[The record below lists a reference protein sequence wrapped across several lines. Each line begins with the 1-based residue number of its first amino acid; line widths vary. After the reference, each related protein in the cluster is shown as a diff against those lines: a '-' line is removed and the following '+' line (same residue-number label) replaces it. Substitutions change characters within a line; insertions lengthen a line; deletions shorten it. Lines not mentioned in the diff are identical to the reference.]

1 MLKIVFIVKLV
12 ILKTPHRI
20 LNGFLLKDLVDPTT
34 LICKLKNF
42 SYLYLLI
49 FLISSC
55 GQLSDEAEFDLIIE
69 SEWQRGI
76 ENNPLRASSMGILDN
91 NDQWPSYSLN
101 DISNDHNHN
110 IDILNKLNRINEDS
124 FKNPENILNFQLF
137 KNQYIQSIES
147 HSYRAFLI
155 PFSHRGGIQL
165 QHESAETLPLREVS
179 HYEDWISRLNTI
191 DVYINNHIEIA
202 NQGIK
207 EGIMP
212 PRILMERVLGQIEK
226 QAFVKPSE
234 SPFYKAFTEIPD
246 SISNENK
253 KIIQKSALEVIE
265 KKVIPSYVV
274 FYNFFKNEYLPNCR
288 ETIGINKLPKGSDYY
303 EFLAKKFTTTNLSP
317 NEIHDIGLSEV
328 KRIKAEMMKVI
339 NDVKWEGSFKE
350 FLEYLR
356 SDSRFYFDNADD
368 LLTEYLATSK
378 RIDPELV
385 NLFSYLP
392 SVPYGIRAIP
402 MESAP
407 DTTTAYYQ
415 PPAADG
421 SRAGFYYVNL
431 YRPEVRPKYEIEV
444 LTVHEAMPGHHL
456 QISISME
463 LDLPN
468 FRKYGG
474 ITAFVEGWG
483 LYSEALGYD
492 LGLYKDPYSKFG
504 QLTYEMWRAIRLV
517 VDTGLHYKEWSRQD
531 AINYFL
537 ENSAKSKQD
546 IINEVDRYI
555 NWPGQALAYKIGQM
569 KILEL
574 RNNAESTLGSEFDI
588 KEFHFEVLK
597 RGALPLSKLEF
608 FINEW
613 ILTKSL

>member
-1 MLKIVFIVKLV
+1 M
-12 ILKTPHRI
+12 
-20 LNGFLLKDLVDPTT
+20 
-34 LICKLKNF
+34 KNL
-42 SYLYLLI
+42 SYLLPLF

-55 GQLSDEAEFDLIIE
+55 SDNSDENVFEELMQ

-76 ENNPLRASSMGILDN
+76 DENPLYASSMGNLDK
-91 NDQWPSYSLN
+91 NDQWPEYSVEKIQTNYEHDLKILTQLN
-101 DISNDHNHN
+101 QLDSDAFSDDNL
-110 IDILNKLNRINEDS
+110 LNL
-124 FKNPENILNFQLF
+124 QLF
-137 KNQYIQSIES
+137 KDQYINSTELYQFKN
-147 HSYRAFLI
+147 FLM

-165 QHESAETLPLREVS
+165 QHESAETLPLRSVK
-179 HYEDWISRLNTI
+179 HYEDWLSRLSKI
-191 DVYINNHIEIA
+191 DNYIDSHINVAKAGMANN
-202 NQGIK
+202 
-207 EGIMP
+207 IMP
-212 PRILMERVLGQIEK
+212 PRILMQRVLDQIK
-226 QAFVKPSE
+226 SQAFSTAKD
-234 SPFYKAFTEIPD
+234 SPFNKAFIEMPSSINIEDKQRIQNEATE
-246 SISNENK
+246 
-253 KIIQKSALEVIE
+253 IIQKT
-265 KKVIPSYVV
+265 VIPAYIKL
-274 FYNFFKNEYLPNCR
+274 YNFFNSEYLPMCR
-288 ETIGINKLPKGSDYY
+288 DSIGINKIPNGAKYY
-303 EFLAKKFTTTNLSP
+303 EALTKKFTTTQLHP
-317 NEIHDIGLSEV
+317 DEVHQIGLDEVARIKTKMLEIVEEV
-328 KRIKAEMMKVI
+328 KW
-339 NDVKWEGSFKE
+339 DGSFRE

-356 SDSRFYFDNADD
+356 SDPQFYFDNPDD
-368 LLTEYLATSK
+368 LLTEYLATAK

-392 SVPYGIRAIP
+392 SIPYGIRQIP

-421 SRAGFYYVNL
+421 TRAGYYYVNL

-456 QISISME
+456 QISINME
-463 LDLPN
+463 LDLPK

-492 LGLYKDPYSKFG
+492 LGLYKDPYSEFG

-517 VDTGLHYKEWSRQD
+517 VDTGMHYKDWSRD
-531 AINYFL
+531 DSINYFL

-574 RNNAESTLGSEFDI
+574 REKSQNALGEGFDI
-588 KEFHFEVLK
+588 KEFHYEVLK
-597 RGALPLSKLEF
+597 RGALPLSTLEMY
-608 FINEW
+608 IDEW
-613 ILTKSL
+613 INSKA

>member
-1 MLKIVFIVKLV
+1 M
-12 ILKTPHRI
+12 
-20 LNGFLLKDLVDPTT
+20 
-34 LICKLKNF
+34 KNL
-42 SYLYLLI
+42 SYLLPLF

-55 GQLSDEAEFDLIIE
+55 SDNSDENVFEELMQ

-76 ENNPLRASSMGILDN
+76 DENPLYASSMGNLDK
-91 NDQWPSYSLN
+91 NDQWPEYSVEKIKTNYEHDLQILTQLN
-101 DISNDHNHN
+101 Q
-110 IDILNKLNRINEDS
+110 LNSDAFSDDNLLN
-124 FKNPENILNFQLF
+124 LQLF
-137 KNQYIQSIES
+137 KDQYINSTELYQFKN
-147 HSYRAFLI
+147 FLM

-165 QHESAETLPLREVS
+165 QHESAETLPLRSVK
-179 HYEDWISRLNTI
+179 HYEDWLSRLSKI
-191 DVYINNHIEIA
+191 DNYIDSHINVAKAGMANN
-202 NQGIK
+202 
-207 EGIMP
+207 IMP
-212 PRILMERVLGQIEK
+212 PRILMQRVIDQIK
-226 QAFVKPSE
+226 AQAFSTAKD
-234 SPFYKAFTEIPD
+234 SPFNKAFIEMPSSINIEDKQRIQNEATE
-246 SISNENK
+246 
-253 KIIQKSALEVIE
+253 IIQKT
-265 KKVIPSYVV
+265 VIPAYIKL
-274 FYNFFKNEYLPNCR
+274 YNFFNSEYLPMCR
-288 ETIGINKLPKGSDYY
+288 DSIGINKIPNGAKYY
-303 EFLAKKFTTTNLSP
+303 EALTKKFTTTQLHP
-317 NEIHDIGLSEV
+317 NEVHQIGLDEVARIKTKMLEIVEEV
-328 KRIKAEMMKVI
+328 KW
-339 NDVKWEGSFKE
+339 DGSFRE

-356 SDSRFYFDNADD
+356 SDPQFYFDNPDD
-368 LLTEYLATSK
+368 LLTEYLATAK

-392 SVPYGIRAIP
+392 SIPYGIRQIP

-421 SRAGFYYVNL
+421 TRAGYYYVNL

-456 QISISME
+456 QISINME
-463 LDLPN
+463 LDLPK

-492 LGLYKDPYSKFG
+492 LGLYKDPYSEFG

-517 VDTGLHYKEWSRQD
+517 VDTGMHYKDWSRD
-531 AINYFL
+531 DSINYFL

-574 RNNAESTLGSEFDI
+574 REKSQNALGEGFDI
-588 KEFHFEVLK
+588 KEFHYEVLK
-597 RGALPLSKLEF
+597 RGALPLSTLEMY
-608 FINEW
+608 IDEW
-613 ILTKSL
+613 INSKA